1 MQQNRALKFEDHL
14 SIMNDIINDEHTA
27 SQILRS
33 ETKGSHVQS
42 QPTLISPDKN
52 IPNSVG
58 TSNAGK
64 GDRIQDS
71 SSESP
76 KAHLPMMSQPEDPV
90 KSPHTG
96 DSNTES
102 SDNSSSQADTQVEV
116 KGEPS
121 PKTEDEVGWKPEV
134 KHLYAEIGNP
144 SVYKDR
150 IPPSSGLSAAA
161 TGIEEGY
168 RPFAIIHYHQASRG
182 KLKTDLI
189 TIQNEELKKLLAS
202 ILSEYPSVDTNTP
215 VIEFYLPLIPFL
227 HRWDRLLQ
235 AEKTEENSTKKQL
248 LRNLRETIEP
258 ELKDAFQASKNL
270 ERTGYINFQH
280 ILVPFVPGDVLV
292 RTEHGA
298 LSAAILERSY
308 VVSRGE
314 SKQCT
319 LTVHVVDWNGVK
331 IGYRLKRW
339 TIDEFEGFQKVT
351 DLSVCPLKYRPDQE
365 KIRESLIDRGRV
377 FEKLCGQH
385 VKQYAGQVFV
395 RQKWFYPQPR
405 TIALSERVIIDAEG
419 YYRFQEKPVPEL
431 KALDSKRKGKAL
443 VNTLLTRDR
452 NSDVSQTQ
460 DPLTE
465 DEYMLTR
472 PRVAGFAISGKGW
485 YKFNVTDI
493 SPVAW
498 NDNLLQNLVIQ
509 NQEKEMLLALVSQT
523 MESGDEGFD
532 DFFKG
537 KGKGLVLLLAGP
549 PGVGKTLTAESVAE
563 ELKRPL
569 YRVGAGDLGTAVS
582 RVESSLKSAFDQCA
596 HWNAVLLIDEADVF
610 LERRSSD
617 RMNQNELVSVFLS
630 TLEYYQGVLILTTNR
645 TRDMDSAFESRID
658 IILTYNHLSQD
669 IRRQIWSK
677 FLERLPSAEIKER
690 DLDDLARWVINGR
703 QIKSAVKTACIIAIK
718 QGKPLGMEHL
728 NVVLDVRKRGSKL
741 IEKHDGQWK
750 KTGFDGKLLGWIEK
764 RWDDMRT
771 RVHL

>member
-1 MQQNRALKFEDHL
+1 
-14 SIMNDIINDEHTA
+14 MNDIINDEHTA

-33 ETKGSHVQS
+33 ETKGSHIQS

-52 IPNSVG
+52 IPTSDG

-64 GDRIQDS
+64 GDRIQGS

-76 KAHLPMMSQPEDPV
+76 KAHLPIMSQPEDPV
-90 KSPHTG
+90 KSPHTR

-102 SDNSSSQADTQVEV
+102 SDNSSSQADPQVEA
-116 KGEPS
+116 KGNPS

-144 SVYKDR
+144 SVYKER

-161 TGIEEGY
+161 KGIEEGY

-189 TIQNEELKKLLAS
+189 TIQSEELKKLLAN

-215 VIEFYLPLIPFL
+215 VIEFYLPLVPFL

-235 AEKTEENSTKKQL
+235 AENTEEDSKKKQL
-248 LRNLRETIEP
+248 LQNLRETIEP

-308 VVSRGE
+308 V
-314 SKQCT
+314 
-319 LTVHVVDWNGVK
+319 
-331 IGYRLKRW
+331 
-339 TIDEFEGFQKVT
+339 
-351 DLSVCPLKYRPDQE
+351 
-365 KIRESLIDRGRV
+365 
-377 FEKLCGQH
+377 
-385 VKQYAGQVFV
+385 
-395 RQKWFYPQPR
+395 
-405 TIALSERVIIDAEG
+405 LSERVIIDAEG

-431 KALDSKRKGKAL
+431 KALDSKRKGKTP

-472 PRVAGFAISGKGW
+472 PRVAGFAISGKEW

-582 RVESSLKSAFDQCA
+582 RVECSLKSAFDQCA

-617 RMNQNELVSVFLS
+617 RMNQNELVS
-630 TLEYYQGVLILTTNR
+630 
-645 TRDMDSAFESRID
+645 
-658 IILTYNHLSQD
+658 D

-703 QIKSAVKTACIIAIK
+703 QIKSAVKTACIIATK
-718 QGKPLGMEHL
+718 QGKPLGIEHL